1 MLRPLS
7 VLTLLAALVA
17 CQESGPPALSVSFE
31 EMLAVSFEEMAS
43 PAGDD
48 SAEPF
53 LSASEDAVY
62 LSWLERTEGSYHEL
76 RFSRLAHDGWSEA
89 SAVAGG
95 KRFFVNWADFPSVS
109 PGPKGTLWAHWLQR
123 GDAGGYDY
131 GVRVARSVDEGAT
144 WSEPWTPHDDGTPTE
159 HGFVSV
165 LSLEESVGFIWL
177 DGRQTVA
184 GRSGEPATHEMTLRF
199 REVGVDGTP
208 GPETLLDARVCDC
221 CQTDAT
227 VTPSGPVVVY
237 RDRTEEPE
245 VRDIYITRYVDGA
258 WTEGTAV
265 HDDEWHIWGC
275 PVNGPSAA
283 MAGEYLAVAWF
294 TGAGD
299 EPRVKIAFSDD
310 DGATFGAAT
319 VIDGGNPAGRVAVV
333 GLGDGTAL
341 VAWLERTGGEGA
353 EVRLRRVRENG
364 AMSESVTLTSSSSSR
379 ASGFPQLV
387 QAPDGSL
394 VAAWTDVS
402 VEPSQVRVTRLRLED
417 R

>member
-1 MLRPLS
+1 MKLLS
-7 VLTLLAALVA
+7 VVAFLTVLAA
-17 CQESGPPALSVSFE
+17 CQEAGPPTLSVSFE
-31 EMLAVSFEEMAS
+31 AMVS
-43 PAGDD
+43 PAGGD

-62 LSWLERTEGSYHEL
+62 LSWLQRGEGSYHEL
-76 RFSRLAHDGWSEA
+76 RFSTLAHDGWNDA
-89 SAVAGG
+89 SVIAGG
-95 KRFFVNWADFPSVS
+95 DRFFVNWADFPSVS
-109 PGPKGTLWAHWLQR
+109 PGPQGTLWAHWLQR

-131 GVRVARSVDEGAT
+131 GVRVARSADQGVT
-144 WSEPWTPHDDGTPTE
+144 WSEPWTPHEDGTPTE

-165 LSLEESVGFIWL
+165 FSWEASVGFAWL

-184 GRSGEPATHEMTLRF
+184 GSGGDAATHAMTLRS
-199 REVGVDGTP
+199 REVSTDGTP
-208 GPETLLDARVCDC
+208 GPETLLDGRVCDC

-227 VTPSGPVVVY
+227 ITPSGPVVVY

-265 HDDEWHIWGC
+265 HDDGWFIWGC
-275 PVNGPSAA
+275 PVNGPAVA
-283 MAGEYLAVAWF
+283 VAGENLAVAWF

-299 EPRVKIAFSDD
+299 EPRVKVAFSAD

-333 GLGDGTAL
+333 GLRDGSAL
-341 VAWLERTGGEGA
+341 VAWLERTGGEDA
-353 EVRLRRVRENG
+353 EVRLRRVRADG
-364 AMSESVTLTSSSSSR
+364 TMSGSVNLTASSSSR
-379 ASGFPQLV
+379 ASGFPQMV

-394 VAAWTDVS
+394 VMAWTDVS
-402 VEPSQVRVTRLRLED
+402 VEPSQVRVTRLHLED
-417 R
+417 Q